1 MKYQDYYQTLGVP
14 RDASQDKIKQ
24 AFRQA
29 ARQHHPDVNP
39 DDPEA
44 EERFKQINEAYQVLS
59 DPEKREKYDRF
70 GKQWKQHQQ
79 AGGQPQDFNWSRW
92 SAGRAGSQGGP
103 TRRQVSQEE
112 FEEMFGGAGG
122 FSDFF
127 ETLFGSAASQ
137 RSGAGFR
144 RRETYNP
151 FTGRSGA
158 SERLN
163 LDLETQVSISL
174 REAFSGTSR
183 VIEKSSGKK
192 VKAKIPPGV
201 HTGAR
206 VRLQGQGQQ
215 VPGNGRAGDLYL
227 NIEVVSDP
235 KFERKGDDLYKI
247 QLVDL
252 YTLVLGGNIEVNT
265 LEKTVRLDIPPGTQN
280 NTQFRLRGQ
289 GMPQLHQEDQ
299 RGDLF
304 VRVRADLPESLTAE
318 EREHFQTLR
327 DLRRGSREQR

>member
-1 MKYQDYYQTLGVP
+1 MQYQDYYQILGVP
-14 RDASQDKIKQ
+14 RNASQDKIKQ

-39 DDPEA
+39 DDSEA
-44 EERFKQINEAYQVLS
+44 EERFKKINEAYQVLS
-59 DPEKREKYDRF
+59 DPEKRKKYDRF

-92 SAGRAGSQGGP
+92 STGPAGGQGGA
-103 TRRQVSQEE
+103 TNRQVSQEE
-112 FEEMFGGAGG
+112 FEKVFGSAGG

-127 ETLFGSAASQ
+127 ETLFGGAAGQ
-137 RSGAGFR
+137 GTGAGFR

-151 FTGRSGA
+151 FAGSSGGRQ
-158 SERLN
+158 RLP
-163 LDLETQVSISL
+163 LDLETKVSISL

-183 VIEKSSGKK
+183 VIEKSSGRK
-192 VKAKIPPGV
+192 VKAKIPSGV

-227 NIEVVSDP
+227 NIEVIPDP
-235 KFERKGDDLYKI
+235 EFERKGDDLYVS
-247 QLVDL
+247 QSVDL
-252 YTLVLGGNIEVNT
+252 YTLLLGGSVEVTT
-265 LEKTVRLDIPPGTQN
+265 LEKNLRLNIPPETQN
-280 NTQFRLRGQ
+280 KTQFRLRGQ
-289 GMPQLHQEDQ
+289 GMPRLHQADQ

-304 VRVRADLPESLTAE
+304 VRVEVVLPENLTAE
-318 EREHFQTLR
+318 QREHFQALR
-327 DLRRGSREQR
+327 DFHRGTEGKS